1 MMRER
6 VLDEATSLG
15 LKVYQNYYGQWVIK
29 KFRTSTWL
37 LQEHK
42 SGKWIVIANKTPQA
56 ILNPK
61 TVLGI
66 LKEFNRRA
74 NLYHI

>member
-1 MMRER
+1 MIRER

-15 LKVYQNYYGQWVIK
+15 LRVYQNYYGQWVIK
-29 KFRTSTWL
+29 KFNNSTCL

-42 SGKWIVIANKTPQA
+42 SGKWIIIANKTPQA

-66 LKEFNRRA
+66 LEELNKRA